1 MTQLQYTVAEMRN
14 LRSQIQGD
22 KTDAYRIFMGMQ
34 NDYHKIESNLNATIA
49 MVRQHTAD
57 ATGAYFN
64 LTMAQ
69 VSEVAASHMALWR
82 HVEAIAIGNAAD
94 EE

>member
-1 MTQLQYTVAEMRN
+1 MQQICISIDGTSLLVHAVTV
-14 LRSQIQGD
+14 
-22 KTDAYRIFMGMQ
+22 
-34 NDYHKIESNLNATIA
+34 
-49 MVRQHTAD
+49 D